1 MFLYSPIAPDTSSP
15 YSSFPPSLLPSF
27 TMGIPQFRRRL
38 DPYAVRA
45 AIEPCNAVLD
55 GPSLAYHI
63 LNICSIRTKRTSPF
77 EQPSYGL
84 LGRTAV
90 AWLDRIQECGLT
102 MYSQT
107 FQATPAPS

>member
-1 MFLYSPIAPDTSSP
+1 
-15 YSSFPPSLLPSF
+15 
-27 TMGIPQFRRRL
+27 MGIPQFRRRL

-55 GPSLAYHI
+55 GPALAYHI
-63 LNICSIRTKRTSPF
+63 VNLCLSRTKRTSPF

-90 AWLDRIQECGLT
+90 AWLDRIQACGLT
-102 MYSQT
+102 MYRQT
-107 FQATPAPS
+107 LKATEALS